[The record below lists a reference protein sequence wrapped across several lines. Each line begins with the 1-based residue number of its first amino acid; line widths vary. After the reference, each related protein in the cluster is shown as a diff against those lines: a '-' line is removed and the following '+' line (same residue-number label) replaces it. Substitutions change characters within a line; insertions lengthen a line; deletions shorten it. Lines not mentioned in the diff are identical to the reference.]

1 MQSKFMA
8 MRITAP
14 KFTKTIL
21 STDEMSEP
29 EPEQVIPG
37 AVCARSGKSFEAI
50 DAVFQE
56 AKREPRGR

>member
-1 MQSKFMA
+1 

-21 STDEMSEP
+21 NTDEMSEP

-37 AVCARSGKSFEAI
+37 AVCARSGKSFEAF